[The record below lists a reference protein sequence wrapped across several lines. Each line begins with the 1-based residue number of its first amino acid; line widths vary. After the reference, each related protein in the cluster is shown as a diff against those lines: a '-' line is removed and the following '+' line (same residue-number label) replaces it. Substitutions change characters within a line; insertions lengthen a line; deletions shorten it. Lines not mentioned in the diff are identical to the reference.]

1 MIFEVPKP
9 NLIYPRERI
18 LGMHSMSP
26 IATLQTSAVV
36 DRVPVTSLYLMTVAL
51 HQGQLQQGQLQQ
63 ALAQATQAIKIH
75 LPHSNILSDLS

>member
-51 HQGQLQQGQLQQ
+51 HQGQLQQ

-75 LPHSNILSDLS
+75 LPYSNILSDLS